1 MSGKT
6 EPNPAE
12 FSTADVATMLAA
24 QGYRVPDSDLEEITE
39 RLRGLVAGLMAY
51 DAYRPFDVE
60 PWAEWPRVVAD
71 AGE

>member
-1 MSGKT
+1 MAE
-6 EPNPAE
+6 EPEPSPVGFTTAE
-12 FSTADVATMLAA
+12 VAVLLAA

-39 RLRGLVAGLMAY
+39 RLRGLHAGLMAY

-60 PWAEWPRVVAD
+60 PWGEWPRVVAD